1 VKWVI
6 GCGGGL
12 AIENDEDRPEEW
24 AGTGNGERRRPEE
37 WGDQAETK
45 PRLAFMRACQV
56 CLGPQAAD
64 SFAQALRPEAT
75 GVSKAIRGW

>member
-1 VKWVI
+1 VI
-6 GCGGGL
+6 SCSNGL
-12 AIENDEDRPEEW
+12 ALENDEDGPEEW

-45 PRLAFMRACQV
+45 PRLAFKRACQV
-56 CLGPQAAD
+56 YLGPRVVD
-64 SFAQALRPEAT
+64 SFARGLRPEAT

>member
-12 AIENDEDRPEEW
+12 AIENDEDGLEEW
-24 AGTGNGERRRPEE
+24 AGTGNRERRRPEE

-45 PRLAFMRACQV
+45 PRLAFKRACQV
-56 CLGPQAAD
+56 YLGPRAVNYIARG
-64 SFAQALRPEAT
+64 LRSEAM
-75 GVSKAIRGW
+75 GVSKVIRG